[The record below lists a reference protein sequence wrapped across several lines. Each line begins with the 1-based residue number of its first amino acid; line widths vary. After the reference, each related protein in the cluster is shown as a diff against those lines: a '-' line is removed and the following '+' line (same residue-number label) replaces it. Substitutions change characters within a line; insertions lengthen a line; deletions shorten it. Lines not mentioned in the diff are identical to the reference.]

1 MFYSGLQKQR
11 LSPWGQKDP
20 LLRHF
25 ANSWPFVGLDEERR
39 ACDLQEGRRS
49 ERRCPAR
56 KPSLLTRAASLSTC
70 HSPGS
75 LPTSSCAS
83 VSCPEALPRAK
94 LQLREASKSA
104 YHQAPALLQAP
115 ARLQTD
121 PALSHCLPLPS
132 PLCCRAAAERR
143 ALARAATRVW
153 VHLRLWGKCELGAVD
168 QGGVRCPTVTSAH
181 VTVGLHGPTLPTSPP
196 VLPPAR
202 LLATSV
208 GGCAG
213 HGGGC
218 PHRPLPA
225 VQGKP
230 KHHADPPWDLC
241 SAV

>member
-1 MFYSGLQKQR
+1 MACMFNSGLQKQR

-168 QGGVRCPTVTSAH
+168 RAGIR
-181 VTVGLHGPTLPTSPP
+181 VGCG
-196 VLPPAR
+196 A
-202 LLATSV
+202 
-208 GGCAG
+208 
-213 HGGGC
+213 
-218 PHRPLPA
+218 PL
-225 VQGKP
+225 
-230 KHHADPPWDLC
+230 
-241 SAV
+241 

>member
-83 VSCPEALPRAK
+83 MSCPEALPRAK

-115 ARLQTD
+115 PNRPSTIALPAFAFASLLQSSCREKSAGESSNSRL
-121 PALSHCLPLPS
+121 
-132 PLCCRAAAERR
+132 
-143 ALARAATRVW
+143 
-153 VHLRLWGKCELGAVD
+153 G
-168 QGGVRCPTVTSAH
+168 
-181 VTVGLHGPTLPTSPP
+181 SPP
-196 VLPPAR
+196 
-202 LLATSV
+202 
-208 GGCAG
+208 
-213 HGGGC
+213 
-218 PHRPLPA
+218 PLGE
-225 VQGKP
+225 V
-230 KHHADPPWDLC
+230 
-241 SAV
+241 